1 MNKQLKEDGVGM
13 VGGTPV
19 NNAGGGEIAGIGVGP
34 KGEPGVGKR
43 KKPMPFKSFFK
54 RKYLVQH
61 VLTGPANYDFSI
73 TNPTDKYVKVKIKIK
88 QNVMTVRFK
97 DIATPNFICL
107 IKDITFLRIMLG
119 KGASLNYPEFF

>member
-1 MNKQLKEDGVGM
+1 MNKYSKALRQVPSDKKPSPSKQVEILRKALRPIKEDGVGM

-54 RKYLVQH
+54 RKD
-61 VLTGPANYDFSI
+61 PAY
-73 TNPTDKYVKVKIKIK
+73 
-88 QNVMTVRFK
+88 
-97 DIATPNFICL
+97 
-107 IKDITFLRIMLG
+107 
-119 KGASLNYPEFF
+119 